1 MAEYDQDFESAGA
14 QVIWVLEADASQ
26 TPGTVESCMDVMDDL
41 GSPTAG
47 WCVGD
52 GQTLPRAGTFDDSPF
67 SEKRGFEMI
76 VSRETM
82 EVLWSS
88 SHGSTSGN
96 ENLDGDD
103 VLAAVEDA
111 VAKVRKALGDGL
123 RPADP
128 GA

>member
-1 MAEYDQDFESAGA
+1 VADYDEELENAGA

-26 TPGTVESCMDVMDDL
+26 TPGTVESCTDVMDEL
-41 GSPTAG
+41 GDPKTG

-52 GQTLPRAGTFDDSPF
+52 GQTLPSAGSFDDSPF

-76 VSRETM
+76 VSRQTM

-103 VLAAVEDA
+103 VLAAVEAA
-111 VAKVRKALGDGL
+111 VDKVRNALGD
-123 RPADP
+123 
-128 GA
+128 

>member
-1 MAEYDQDFESAGA
+1 MADLEDAITDAGA
-14 QVIWVLEADASQ
+14 QVLWVLEADVNQ

-41 GSPTAG
+41 GSERHG

-52 GQTLPRAGTFDDSPF
+52 GETQPTPGTFDDSPF
-67 SEKRGFEMI
+67 SDKRGFEMI
-76 VSRETM
+76 VARRTM

-88 SHGSTSGN
+88 SHGSPSGN

-111 VAKVRKALGDGL
+111 VANVRAAFSD
-123 RPADP
+123 
-128 GA
+128 

>member
-1 MAEYDQDFESAGA
+1 MAEYDEDFENAGA
-14 QVIWVLEADASQ
+14 QLIWVLEADASQ
-26 TPGTVESCMDVMDDL
+26 TPGTVESCTEVMDEL
-41 GSPTAG
+41 GDPSRG

-52 GQTLPRAGTFDDSPF
+52 GQTLPSAGAFDDSPF

-82 EVLWSS
+82 EVLWDS

-111 VAKVRKALGDGL
+111 VRKTRKALGD
-123 RPADP
+123 
-128 GA
+128 